1 MAYQSKHTGTNIDA
15 GIDINTTQNN
25 RLTALE
31 NKDATL
37 QNNIDAVNSNLNT
50 NMTAINAEFQNL
62 QNQITALQ
70 SSINSLTSILD
81 NKVNKDQVFLGYD
94 HTQIPANSNLNNY
107 LNGGTYCCSS
117 SANANTI
124 SNCPVGEA
132 FTMFVYNAVGGGYA
146 TPPSTATYS
155 YIRQIIIPFDSIK
168 IYMRMISYD
177 GKTTPTYHGWA
188 AV

>member
-31 NKDATL
+31 NKDA
-37 QNNIDAVNSNLNT
+37 
-50 NMTAINAEFQNL
+50 AINAEFQKL

-94 HTQIPANSNLNNY
+94 HTQIPAKSNLNNY

-146 TPPSTATYS
+146 TPPSTATYT

-177 GKTTPTYHGWA
+177 GRTTPTYHGWA